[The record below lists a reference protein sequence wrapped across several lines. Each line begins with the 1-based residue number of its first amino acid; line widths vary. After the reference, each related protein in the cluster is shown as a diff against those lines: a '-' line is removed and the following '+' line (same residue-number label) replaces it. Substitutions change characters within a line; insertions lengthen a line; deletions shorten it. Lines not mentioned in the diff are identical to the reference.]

1 MISILADKATNFV
14 SKIIQSFTTGAS
26 CRSLQNI
33 CKNVEIND
41 YDYLFDKGQNII
53 DTPPYR
59 VAMTRRSSDEKEP
72 WPLNWVPPPN
82 LRLAKYNY
90 SNIN

>member
-1 MISILADKATNFV
+1 M
-14 SKIIQSFTTGAS
+14 S
-26 CRSLQNI
+26 CKHIKEVYDDVQHG
-33 CKNVEIND
+33 D
-41 YDYLFDKGQNII
+41 YDYLLEEGSYSHTI

-59 VAMTRRSSDEKEP
+59 AKMRRSSDEKEP